1 MNVSVFGLG
10 YVGCVSAACLA
21 QDGHTV
27 VGVDV
32 DERKVSAIMDSRAP
46 FYEPDLERILRGA
59 REQGRLT
66 ATTCEVDAINATDV
80 ALICVGTPSER
91 SGEVKLAA
99 LRGVISSIGT
109 VLRNRRAPFAVI
121 LRSTVLPHV
130 AEQEIVPLL
139 EQAAGKSL
147 GSELQFC
154 YNPEFLREGTAI
166 QDFYEAPLIVVG
178 HNGNSTAEL
187 VARLYSKV
195 KTPIVHT
202 DVATACLVKYAC
214 NAFHALKVSFANEIG
229 QLSESLDVDG
239 RRVMEIVCMDT
250 KLNISPMYLKPGFAF
265 GGSCLPKDLRAV
277 IAESRRRGLLSP
289 VIQGILPS
297 NKAHLERCI
306 DSVLNT
312 GEREIGLFG
321 LTFKEGTD
329 DLRESPALAFAETL
343 LGKGAHL
350 TIYEPT
356 ISHETIH
363 GANLDFVE
371 KTIPHV
377 WRLLTPDLADL
388 LRCKVVVLLKK
399 VSEFEKEALQ
409 ALGADQICIDFAGS
423 LRGDELRA
431 RTRIFGMPYPEA
443 SLV

>member
-1 MNVSVFGLG
+1 
-10 YVGCVSAACLA
+10 
-21 QDGHTV
+21 
-27 VGVDV
+27 
-32 DERKVSAIMDSRAP
+32 
-46 FYEPDLERILRGA
+46 
-59 REQGRLT
+59 
-66 ATTCEVDAINATDV
+66 
-80 ALICVGTPSER
+80 
-91 SGEVKLAA
+91 
-99 LRGVISSIGT
+99 
-109 VLRNRRAPFAVI
+109 
-121 LRSTVLPHV
+121 
-130 AEQEIVPLL
+130 
-139 EQAAGKSL
+139 
-147 GSELQFC
+147 
-154 YNPEFLREGTAI
+154 
-166 QDFYEAPLIVVG
+166 
-178 HNGNSTAEL
+178 
-187 VARLYSKV
+187 
-195 KTPIVHT
+195 
-202 DVATACLVKYAC
+202 
-214 NAFHALKVSFANEIG
+214 
-229 QLSESLDVDG
+229 
-239 RRVMEIVCMDT
+239 
-250 KLNISPMYLKPGFAF
+250 
-265 GGSCLPKDLRAV
+265 
-277 IAESRRRGLLSP
+277 
-289 VIQGILPS
+289 
-297 NKAHLERCI
+297 
-306 DSVLNT
+306 VLNT

-423 LRGDELRA
+423 LREDELRA